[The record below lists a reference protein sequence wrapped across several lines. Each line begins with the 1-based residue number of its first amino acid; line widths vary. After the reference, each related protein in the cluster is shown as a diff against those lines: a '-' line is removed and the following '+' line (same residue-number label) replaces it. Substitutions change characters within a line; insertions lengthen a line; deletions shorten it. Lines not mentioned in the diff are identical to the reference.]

1 MKTLIISLIL
11 IFNFLSFEKINA
23 ENNFSYLDLDSILS
37 VSLAGKSISNQILI
51 IQENNNKKFTK
62 QQKKLLEQEK
72 TIISKKNILSKEE
85 FDKSVLAFKKD
96 VNNFKKKRAE
106 LIKKTNNQR
115 LKAMKLLLDKLNPIL
130 AKYSDDNSISLIVQ
144 KKNIIIGKSELDITS
159 DIMKLLNKEI
169 KKINID

>member
-11 IFNFLSFEKINA
+11 IFNLLSFEKVNA
-23 ENNFSYLDLDSILS
+23 ENNFSYLDLDLILS
-37 VSLAGKSISNQILI
+37 ASLAGKSISNQILI

-72 TIISKKNILSKEE
+72 SIIGKKNILSKEE

-169 KKINID
+169 KKININ

>member
-144 KKNIIIGKSELDITS
+144 
-159 DIMKLLNKEI
+159 
-169 KKINID
+169 

>member
-11 IFNFLSFEKINA
+11 IFNLLSFEKINA

-72 TIISKKNILSKEE
+72 SIIGKKNILSKEE

-169 KKINID
+169 KKININ

>member
-11 IFNFLSFEKINA
+11 IFNLLSFEKVNA

-37 VSLAGKSISNQILI
+37 ASLAGKSISNQILI

-130 AKYSDDNSISLIVQ
+130 TKYSDDNSISLIVQ

-169 KKINID
+169 KKININ

>member
-51 IQENNNKKFTK
+51 IQGNNNKKFTK

>member
-11 IFNFLSFEKINA
+11 IFNLLSFEKVNA
-23 ENNFSYLDLDSILS
+23 ENNFSYLDLDLILS
-37 VSLAGKSISNQILI
+37 ASLAGKSISNQILI

-72 TIISKKNILSKEE
+72 SIIGKKNILSKEE

-130 AKYSDDNSISLIVQ
+130 TKYSDDNSISLIVQ

>member
-11 IFNFLSFEKINA
+11 IFNLLSFEKVNA
-23 ENNFSYLDLDSILS
+23 ENNFSYLDLDLILS
-37 VSLAGKSISNQILI
+37 ASLAGKSISNQILI

-72 TIISKKNILSKEE
+72 SIIGKKNILSKEE

-130 AKYSDDNSISLIVQ
+130 AKYSDDKSISLIVQ

-169 KKINID
+169 KKININ

>member
-11 IFNFLSFEKINA
+11 IFNLLSFEKVNA
-23 ENNFSYLDLDSILS
+23 ENNFSYLDLDLILS
-37 VSLAGKSISNQILI
+37 ASLAGKSISNQILI

-130 AKYSDDNSISLIVQ
+130 TKYSDDNSISLIVQ

>member
-11 IFNFLSFEKINA
+11 IFNLLSFEKVNA
-23 ENNFSYLDLDSILS
+23 ENNFSYLDLDLILS
-37 VSLAGKSISNQILI
+37 ASLAGKSISNQILI

-130 AKYSDDNSISLIVQ
+130 TKYSDDNSISLIVQ
-144 KKNIIIGKSELDITS
+144 KKTS
-159 DIMKLLNKEI
+159 LLVNQ
-169 KKINID
+169 N

>member
-11 IFNFLSFEKINA
+11 IFNLLSFEKINA

-37 VSLAGKSISNQILI
+37 ASLAGKSISNQILI

-72 TIISKKNILSKEE
+72 SIIGKKNILSKEE

-169 KKINID
+169 KKININ

>member
-11 IFNFLSFEKINA
+11 IFNLLSFEKVNA
-23 ENNFSYLDLDSILS
+23 ENNFSYLDLDLILS
-37 VSLAGKSISNQILI
+37 ASLAGKSISNQILI
-51 IQENNNKKFTK
+51 IQENNNKKFTE

-72 TIISKKNILSKEE
+72 SIIGKKNILSKEE

-130 AKYSDDNSISLIVQ
+130 TKYSDDNSISLIVQ